1 MRYVL
6 FMLLLPIFLLGG
18 CGQETSTSSSHP
30 AKAATIE
37 GSVFDDDGPV
47 RQASIE
53 VLDKNENHLV
63 STRLDPQ
70 GHFKIKIPSSA
81 NYPVILQAKLK
92 DGKVLEAVLINDQV
106 VELDISPFTDLVVK
120 SARLNGGL
128 TPKNITIA
136 AGAAINMRRSQ
147 GGKRSSSG
155 FKGDLT
161 KQYGGWH

>member
-1 MRYVL
+1 
-6 FMLLLPIFLLGG
+6 MLILPIFLLGG
-18 CGQETSTSSSHP
+18 CGQETSTSSSHSGKP
-30 AKAATIE
+30 ASIE
-37 GSVFDDDGPV
+37 GSVFDDNGEV
-47 RQASIE
+47 KQATIE
-53 VLDKNENHLV
+53 ALDKNENRLV

-70 GHFKIKIPSSA
+70 GHFKIKIPSTA
-81 NYPVILQAKLK
+81 KYPVILRAKLK

-106 VELDISPFTDLVVK
+106 VEQDISPFTDLVVK

-128 TPKNITIA
+128 TPENITIA